1 MPPPESPFFGVPDP
15 IVDLCT
21 GLVDFVERAVGIRPD
36 YAMDT
41 LSLVDHYAL
50 DARKEVARRPE
61 LVDLTAQG
69 LGAYFGE
76 VARRNL
82 GAFWKVPGPN
92 FHDWQICGET
102 AYVALNPIGVGYDAL
117 FGSTEHGGPSSQLKL
132 APEDED
138 AVKQRLDALPPV
150 RPEEFSTL
158 CTRLE
163 ALEIVMDCVRGEA
176 GRRGYDE
183 VTYGPADYGGAPLR
197 LQDF

>member
-1 MPPPESPFFGVPDP
+1 MTLPESPFSGVPTP
-15 IVDLCT
+15 IVELCN

-41 LSLVDHYAL
+41 LSIVDHYAVQ
-50 DARKEVARRPE
+50 ARSEVSQRPE

-82 GAFWKVPGPN
+82 GAFWKVPSPN

-102 AYVALNPIGVGYDAL
+102 AYVAINPIGVGYDAL
-117 FGSTEHGGPSSQLKL
+117 FGSTEHSGPSSQLKL
-132 APEDED
+132 APEDQEP
-138 AVKQRLDALPPV
+138 VKQRLDALPPV
-150 RPEEFSTL
+150 RPEEYATL

-163 ALEIVMDCVRGEA
+163 TLEIVMDCVRGEA
-176 GRRGYDE
+176 GRRGYED
-183 VTYGPADYGGAPLR
+183 VTYSPHDYGAAPLR